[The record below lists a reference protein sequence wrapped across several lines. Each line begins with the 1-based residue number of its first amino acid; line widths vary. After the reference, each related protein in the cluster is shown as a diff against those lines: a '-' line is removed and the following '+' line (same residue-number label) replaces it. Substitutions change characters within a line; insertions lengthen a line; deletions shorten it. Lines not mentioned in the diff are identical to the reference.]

1 MKIANGIAGILA
13 GLGFLFTLGSI
24 GTIDFALES
33 GAILSSQDELTS
45 FIKAGIGMLVFVG
58 SLIFIGLVEEYAQWK
73 QEAGISAEKR
83 YMRRNER

>member
-1 MKIANGIAGILA
+1 MKIAKGIAGILA
-13 GLGFLFTLGSI
+13 GLGFLCTLGSI

-33 GAILSSQDELTS
+33 GAILSPQDELTS

>member
-1 MKIANGIAGILA
+1 MKIAKRIAGILA

-33 GAILSSQDELTS
+33 GAILSPRDELTS

-58 SLIFIGLVEEYAQWK
+58 SLIFIGLVEEYEQWK

>member
-1 MKIANGIAGILA
+1 MKIAKGIAGILA

>member
-1 MKIANGIAGILA
+1 MKIAKGIAGILA

-24 GTIDFALES
+24 G
-33 GAILSSQDELTS
+33 AILSPQDELTS

>member
-1 MKIANGIAGILA
+1 MKIPKGIAGILA
-13 GLGFLFTLGSI
+13 GLGFLFTMGSI

>member
-1 MKIANGIAGILA
+1 MKIAKGIAGILA

-58 SLIFIGLVEEYAQWK
+58 SLIFIGLVEDYAQWK

>member
-1 MKIANGIAGILA
+1 MKIVKGIAGILA

>member
-1 MKIANGIAGILA
+1 MKIAKGIAGILA

-33 GAILSSQDELTS
+33 GAILSPQDELTA